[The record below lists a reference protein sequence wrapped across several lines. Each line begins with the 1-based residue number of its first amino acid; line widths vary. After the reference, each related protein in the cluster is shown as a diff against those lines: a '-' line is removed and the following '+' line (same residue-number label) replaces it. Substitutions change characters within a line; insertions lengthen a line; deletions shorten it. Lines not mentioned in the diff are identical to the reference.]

1 PRSPKDHHESVPLS
15 LGNVALAWAP
25 YAIMSVLLML
35 SGVLKQMEA
44 HAPEKS
50 LAVGPVRSSYL
61 IPIAYLNQQ
70 TVRDPELNENPG
82 HEQKPEDAY
91 FKFDWLSTPGTA
103 VFLSSLCSILLL
115 RVNGP
120 QLHNVVR
127 RTIFQMR

>member
-1 PRSPKDHHESVPLS
+1 MEQGVRIPTPRSALPAPRSDHESVPLS

-44 HAPEKS
+44 NRPEKS

-70 TVRDPELNENPG
+70 SVRDP
-82 HEQKPEDAY
+82 
-91 FKFDWLSTPGTA
+91 
-103 VFLSSLCSILLL
+103 LLK
-115 RVNGP
+115 
-120 QLHNVVR
+120 
-127 RTIFQMR
+127 